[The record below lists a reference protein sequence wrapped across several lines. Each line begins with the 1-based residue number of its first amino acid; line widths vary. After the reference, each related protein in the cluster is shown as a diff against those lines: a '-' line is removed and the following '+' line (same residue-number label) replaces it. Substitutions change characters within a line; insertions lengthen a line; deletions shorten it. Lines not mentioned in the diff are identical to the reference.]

1 MEYIK
6 KIFFIITWPINYLF
20 FKLYNLYM
28 LISNT
33 DTPSAM
39 SHLGVLFGLIILNII
54 TIYQYLWGIFPPN
67 WLYIIILIVATPYAI
82 PQIADMIRNYFDK
95 ESETSRF
102 IGNTVVT
109 IYIILSIILFV
120 LVIRN

>member
-20 FKLYNLYM
+20 YKLYNLYM

-33 DTPSAM
+33 DTPSGM
-39 SHLGVLFGLIILNII
+39 SHLGVSFGLITLNLI
-54 TIYQYLWGIFPPN
+54 TLCKYLWGVFPPY
-67 WLYIIILIVATPYAI
+67 WLFITIIIIAIPYAI
-82 PQIADMIRNYFDK
+82 PQIADKIRNHFDK

-102 IGNTVVT
+102 IGNLAIVV
-109 IYIILSIILFV
+109 YIFLSVVFFV
-120 LVIRN
+120 SVIND